1 MPDVVTA
8 DEQTNLTT
16 CLADWSLAAFCY
28 YSYNAEKTCAGPR
41 LRQLDALL
49 LICTCPGIR
58 VAHSFKELVLFSPP
72 TMGGYWLMAPAFA
85 VLYLALQGVGG

>member
-1 MPDVVTA
+1 MVTA
-8 DEQTNLTT
+8 NEQTDLMTSH
-16 CLADWSLAAFCY
+16 ADVSLAAFCS
-28 YSYNAEKTCAGPR
+28 YSHNAEKTCAGPR

-72 TMGGYWLMAPAFA
+72 NNGGYWLMAPAFA